1 MHTNKETE
9 KPKAASHNFVV
20 ILASLVLSYAFYK
33 LPSLVA
39 EKAFY
44 LKTTRNRWG
53 ENEWFQM
60 ILQKMYLIS

>member
-44 LKTTRNRWG
+44 LKTTRNR
-53 ENEWFQM
+53 
-60 ILQKMYLIS
+60 